1 MRKAAKLFCGAVS
14 ILAIVAIL
22 GCVSSASAGKVAGKW
37 KAINPRSANL
47 NYTLVAAKD
56 SVTFS
61 ATNADDGAV
70 IGTLKMKIKE
80 ANEKEGRLSGPIS
93 SSDGIYKA
101 LTGTGYVNYTYDDTS
116 QKGLSVLYIALSASS
131 YPDFSPQLAYV
142 KQ

>member
-1 MRKAAKLFCGAVS
+1 MKKAAKLFYGALS

-22 GCVSSASAGKVAGKW
+22 GCVSSASAGKVAGTW
-37 KAINPRSANL
+37 KAVNPRADNL

-56 SVTFS
+56 TLTFT
-61 ATNADDGAV
+61 ATNALDGAA
-70 IGTLKMKIKE
+70 IGSLKMKIKE
-80 ANEKEGRLSGPIS
+80 AKEKECRLSGPIS

-101 LTGTGYVNYTYDDTS
+101 LTGTGYVNFTFDDTS